1 MRKKDLYKWLSVLV
15 VIAILSSPT
24 VESSLEDRSSP
35 AEQDTLVNEPAV
47 EDLNIT
53 DMTFS
58 DDEPREDQNVTITI
72 TVENKGTEEQRNL
85 SLILI
90 NIDQIISLKEVS
102 LAPGNNSFPFF
113 WQAEGGNQNITAL
126 LVRGTPDME
135 DISDFRSEDIVDTFS
150 VDIWVEPES
159 MGDIYTPLLALGLI
173 IVVLFGSAL
182 IPSIWRA
189 ISDRGGHKR
198 RKF

>member
-113 WQAEGGNQNITAL
+113 W
-126 LVRGTPDME
+126 
-135 DISDFRSEDIVDTFS
+135 
-150 VDIWVEPES
+150 
-159 MGDIYTPLLALGLI
+159 
-173 IVVLFGSAL
+173 
-182 IPSIWRA
+182 
-189 ISDRGGHKR
+189 
-198 RKF
+198 